1 MVFDTKV
8 MEDFLADNDSHYVGR
23 YRFHS
28 GYRTEE
34 YGFKNHYY
42 MLDQNFRQIDIYVE
56 IQCKERITYTFSEDL
71 HEQEKLFIV
80 KDALRR
86 IIKKSQYNST
96 LHYTLYENYIKTI
109 SEVHNVLEPI
119 DFCDILNYMKYHKGI
134 NQKTMDEFYSIFI
147 PCLKRHLSNKSYK
160 KFIDSVH
167 LLLKNIL
174 YQYEWDGTNSKYL
187 DTEYQYHLYY
197 IREIVRMVYEHLDK
211 FYKNVPD
218 ELFEA
223 VHILCL
229 NERFSF
235 AIMTDFGSML
245 LSQYRVTNAMINALK
260 KQLVLNDKDEE
271 RENANL
277 VFSYIYYIFHNDYN
291 QYYAVV
297 LKVLR
302 GVINNMLTFA
312 NHDLDLALGNSMVT
326 SEGYQVLL
334 DLFHADY
341 NTFIFT
347 CFPIDSF
354 PKDMHPKVREE
365 LVTAIQFFAARMD
378 SEKYRLSSFE
388 QVMNIN
394 RILMDNFK
402 EWYK

>member
-1 MVFDTKV
+1 MVFDTQILK
-8 MEDFLADNDSHYVGR
+8 DFIKTHDSHYVGK

-56 IQCKERITYTFSEDL
+56 VQCKDRITYTFSEDL
-71 HEQEKLFIV
+71 HEQEKMYII
-80 KDALRR
+80 KDALQR
-86 IIKKSQYNST
+86 IINKAQYKSS
-96 LHYTLYENYIKTI
+96 LHYTLYESYIKTI
-109 SEVHNVLEPI
+109 SNEHIFLEPV
-119 DFCDILNYMKYHKGI
+119 DFCDILNYMKYHRGI
-134 NQKTMDEFYSIFI
+134 NQKTMDDFYKIFI
-147 PCLKRHLSNKSYK
+147 PCLKRQMENKNYK
-160 KFIDSVH
+160 KFIDSVN
-167 LLLKNIL
+167 LLLRNVL

-197 IREIVRMVYEHLDK
+197 IREIIRIVYKHLDK

-218 ELFEA
+218 ELFDA
-223 VHILCL
+223 IQSLCL

-235 AIMTDFGSML
+235 AIMTDFGSMV
-245 LSQYRVTNAMINALK
+245 LSQYRVTNAMINSLK
-260 KQLVLNDKDEE
+260 EKLVLNDKDVEKE
-271 RENANL
+271 DVNL
-277 VFSYIYYIFHNDYN
+277 VFSYIYYIFHNDFD
-291 QYYAVV
+291 QYYVV
-297 LKVLR
+297 ILKVLR
-302 GVINNMLTFA
+302 SVINNMLTFA
-312 NHDLDLALGNSMVT
+312 NHDLDLALGNSLVK

-354 PKDMHPKVREE
+354 PTEMKPKVREE
-365 LVTAIQFFAARMD
+365 LVTAIQFFAARMG

-394 RILMDNFK
+394 RLLMDNFK

>member
-1 MVFDTKV
+1 MGFQTQVL
-8 MEDFLADNDSHYVGR
+8 EDFLKNNDSQYIGK

-28 GYRTEE
+28 GYRTGETE
-34 YGFKNHYY
+34 FKNHYY

-56 IQCKERITYTFSEDL
+56 VQCKDRITYTFSEDL

-80 KDALRR
+80 KDALKR
-86 IIKKSQYNST
+86 ILKKSKYKSA
-96 LHYTLYENYIKTI
+96 LHYSLYENYIEMNFKDQNI
-109 SEVHNVLEPI
+109 LEPV
-119 DFCDILNYMKYHKGI
+119 DYCDILNYMKYHKGI
-134 NQKTMDEFYSIFI
+134 NQKTMDEYYNLFI
-147 PCLKRHLSNKSYK
+147 PCLKRDMGNKNYK
-160 KFIDSVH
+160 KFMDSII

-197 IREIVRMVYEHLDK
+197 IREIVRIVYENLDK

-223 VHILCL
+223 VRILCL

-235 AIMTDFGSML
+235 AIMTDFGSMI
-245 LSQYRVTNAMINALK
+245 LSQYRVTNAMIKALK
-260 KQLVLNDKDEE
+260 DELVINDKDEE
-271 RENANL
+271 KDNVNL
-277 VFSYIYYIFHNDYN
+277 VFSYIYYIFYNDYD
-291 QYYAVV
+291 QLYAVI

-302 GVINNMLTFA
+302 HVINSMLTFA
-312 NHDLDLALGNSMVT
+312 NHDLDLALGNSLVKA
-326 SEGYQVLL
+326 EGYQIIL

-341 NTFIFT
+341 NTFIFS

-354 PKDMHPKVREE
+354 PKELRPKVRDE

-394 RILMDNFK
+394 RLLMDNFK